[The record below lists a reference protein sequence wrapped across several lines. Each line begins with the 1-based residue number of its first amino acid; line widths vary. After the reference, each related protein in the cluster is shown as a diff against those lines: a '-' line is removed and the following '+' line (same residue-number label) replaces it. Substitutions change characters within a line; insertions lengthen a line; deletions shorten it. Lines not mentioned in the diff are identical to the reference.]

1 MTVFGLTLAYL
12 RHRPMVALLNGLLLA
27 LGIATVVSLLLF
39 AAQMQER
46 LSRDAK
52 GIELVVGAKGSP
64 LQLVLSAVYHADIPT
79 GNIRLGDAEA
89 LLAHP
94 QVKRAIPLALGDSVE
109 GLRIVGTDH
118 RYADLYGGTISEGR
132 LWQAPFEVTLGAT
145 AANRM
150 KLSLDDHFESVHGLV
165 PGGPDH
171 EEEYRVVGV
180 LAPTGSVIDR
190 LVLTSVESVWEAH
203 AGHGLP
209 EGESGKELTAV
220 LLAFKSPVA
229 ALTLPRMIN
238 QTTPMMAAS
247 PAFESARLFSLLGV
261 GLDVL
266 YGFGGLLI
274 ASAGLGVLVSLSNAL
289 ENRQADL
296 AILRC
301 LGASPRWV
309 LGQLLLEGAL
319 LTAAGLLLGLAMGH
333 GAIELFGRF
342 LPQAQDLGLSGARFL
357 WSELWLAIAALG
369 LGALAALPAAWRA
382 YRKDIARTLAT
393 S

>member
-1 MTVFGLTLAYL
+1 MTIFGLTFAYL
-12 RHRPMVALLNGLLLA
+12 RYRPMVALLNGLLLA
-27 LGIATVVSLLLF
+27 LGIATVVALLLF
-39 AAQMQER
+39 ATQMQER

-79 GNIRLGDAEA
+79 GNIRLADAEA

-94 QVKRAIPLALGDSVE
+94 QLKQAVPLALGDSVE
-109 GLRIVGTDH
+109 GLRIVGTDR
-118 RYADLYGGTISEGR
+118 RYADLYGAAVSEGR

-145 AANRM
+145 AARRM

-171 EEEYRVVGV
+171 EEEYRVVGI
-180 LAPTGSVIDR
+180 LAPTGTVIDR

-203 AGHGLP
+203 AGHALSG
-209 EGESGKELTAV
+209 GGGGKEITAV

-301 LGASPRWV
+301 LGASPRWI
-309 LGQLLLEGAL
+309 LGQLLLEGTL
-319 LTAAGLLLGLAMGH
+319 LTAAGLLLGLALGH
-333 GAIELFGRF
+333 SAIELFGRF

-357 WSELWLAIAALG
+357 WSELWLALAALG